1 MTWPWEIV
9 ERDQDRGY
17 VALDETV
24 ARFEGGGF
32 ATTGVIGASDDDL
45 DHYESQHWRAIE
57 EWLAEHPEGPRRRR
71 VPGPARAVSWRVLRV
86 QASAAR
92 LGDLRRAQA
101 LSRADGRLVQRVRRV

>member
-32 ATTGVIGASDDDL
+32 ATSGVIGASDDDW

-57 EWLAEHPEGPRRRR
+57 EWLAEHPDGPGAGEFRARHERSRREYF
-71 VPGPARAVSWRVLRV
+71 VFKRAL
-86 QASAAR
+86 
-92 LGDLRRAQA
+92 LGWAIFV
-101 LSRADGRLVQRVRRV
+101 GRKP